1 MHEMN
6 FFDALRQ
13 FGIDACVE
21 HLAYRHRINQERDR
35 VFGHSGPREAPRCDP
50 VVQPRGARSCPPSPN
65 LGDLLQDVALLG
77 LYNMRELTR
86 LHTRYADFLID
97 AVYGRFG
104 SRRASPSHPEPG
116 LLLLRGQADGMA
128 EACFLVVNAHEQ
140 AAIVSFS
147 VSELREAGTGRA
159 LQKQLSFDPESP
171 RMSPGQEVV
180 VRVRVALDKD
190 FRAGGRYV
198 GHVDAVMNATIV
210 RSFVLY
216 IEVEP
221 ERQER

>member
-1 MHEMN
+1 M
-6 FFDALRQ
+6 
-13 FGIDACVE
+13 
-21 HLAYRHRINQERDR
+21 
-35 VFGHSGPREAPRCDP
+35 FGHSGPGEASRGGPGAP
-50 VVQPRGARSCPPSPN
+50 SGGARPCTQPPN

-86 LHTRYADFLID
+86 LHTRYADLLID
-97 AVYGRFG
+97 AVYGRLAPRG
-104 SRRASPSHPEPG
+104 AVPSPSEPG
-116 LLLLRGQADGMA
+116 LLLLRGPSGGMA
-128 EACFLVVNAHEQ
+128 EACFLLVNAHEQ

-147 VSELREAGTGRA
+147 VSELRETGTDRTF
-159 LQKQLSFDPESP
+159 QKKLSFDPESP

-180 VRVRVALDKD
+180 VRARVVIDQD

-216 IEVEP
+216 LEVEP
-221 ERQER
+221 ERAEPQQP